1 MKKKKLTK
9 ITELIIS
16 DENAEL
22 SIDCISLVSQPA
34 IEVDF
39 VYMDKQKKNLTM
51 SKIDKYSQEIISP
64 ALIPDKNIFRYD
76 PNTDEEFY
84 VYFSKSTVKKASEMY
99 LRYNNHHKATYQHEE
114 RIGGILTTESWI
126 IEDPENDKSNIYG
139 YKLKKGTWMVKMK
152 IENPEIWDKILEGEL
167 KGVSIEGFFVD
178 RLQEMSTQQDVTDAE
193 ILEALNEIIN
203 TQKK

>member
-1 MKKKKLTK
+1 MKKKRLTK

-51 SKIDKYSQEIISP
+51 SKVDEFSKEIISP
-64 ALIPDKNIFRYD
+64 ALIPDKPIFRYD
-76 PNTDEEFY
+76 PNTDEEFH
-84 VYFSKSTVKKASEMY
+84 VYFSKKTVKQASEMY

-152 IENPEIWDKILEGEL
+152 IENEEIWSKIRDGEL
-167 KGVSIEGFFVD
+167 RGVSIEGFFVD
-178 RLQEMSTQQDVTDAE
+178 RLQAMSKESTPTDAE
-193 ILEALNEIIN
+193 ILSALNEIIN
-203 TQKK
+203 SQK

>member
-1 MKKKKLTK
+1 MKKKRLTK

-39 VYMDKQKKNLTM
+39 VYMNKQKKNLTM
-51 SKIDKYSQEIISP
+51 SKIDEFSKEIISP
-64 ALIPDKNIFRYD
+64 ALIPDKPIFRYD
-76 PNTDEEFY
+76 PNTDEEFH

-126 IEDPENDKSNIYG
+126 IEDPENDKSNLYG

-152 IENPEIWDKILEGEL
+152 IENEEIWSKIRDGEL
-167 KGVSIEGFFVD
+167 RGVSIEGFFVD
-178 RLQEMSTQQDVTDAE
+178 KLQSMSKETTPTDAE
-193 ILEALNEIIN
+193 ILSALNEIIN
-203 TQKK
+203 TSKK

>member
-51 SKIDKYSQEIISP
+51 SKVDEFAREIISP

-76 PNTDEEFY
+76 ANTDEEFY
-84 VYFSKSTVKKASEMY
+84 VYFSKATVKKASEMY

-126 IEDPENDKSNIYG
+126 IEDPENDKSNLYG

-152 IENPEIWDKILEGEL
+152 IENEEIWNKIKDGEL
-167 KGVSIEGFFVD
+167 RGVSIEGFFVD
-178 RLQEMSTQQDVTDAE
+178 KMSEMITQVKPSDAE
-193 ILEALNEIIN
+193 VLKALNEIIN
-203 TQKK
+203 TKK